1 MKKNLENITSIEK
14 GTFNVHSVKKK
25 KKVTRFSCSAERDD
39 WDGIFLAFVHLKIRV
54 TPFMQPGNRMQ

>member
-1 MKKNLENITSIEK
+1 MCIQL
-14 GTFNVHSVKKK
+14 KK
-25 KKVTRFSCSAERDD
+25 KKVTRFSYSAERDD